1 MPSAVRRLLR
11 LPALLIVL
19 AGCTGLVGDRP
30 PPAASAFAPAPVVPT
45 PDAGAT
51 HPGPVVLPPFAP
63 AGTVLASLTTTQYRN
78 AASDLLGAGLPDV
91 ALEPDTNPYLFTA
104 IGAARS
110 TAAERTVRAWEAA
123 SHRLTEA
130 TFAVPERRVALV
142 GCTPAAP
149 DAPCVR
155 AYFERFLRRAWRRP
169 ATSEELDRF
178 VALSRRLGARDVW
191 TGLRYA
197 TAAAMQSPSFLYRI
211 ELGAPV
217 ADAPGRRRYTG
228 YEMAS
233 RLAFTLWNSVPDD
246 ALLDAA
252 ARGALDQPETLRTEA
267 RRLLRNPRARSAVR
281 AFFVQYLGLR
291 GLDGL
296 ARDPTLYPDVTPAL
310 TASMREEVE
319 RLVEDVVFTHDGDFR
334 AVFSGDSTFLD
345 PRLATLYGLTLP
357 PGASGF
363 NRVELP
369 AGSGRGSLLTT
380 AALLAVT
387 AHPNA
392 TSPTARGRYVRE
404 RLLCERVPDPP
415 MNVPLNLDA
424 GDSGVMPTLRE
435 RLERHRRDPACAGC
449 HARTDPVGLGFEDFD
464 AIGRSR
470 TMEAGRPVDARGDL
484 DGVSFVG
491 ARALGE
497 ILARDPRVASCVVR
511 QVYRY
516 ATARLETDGEAR
528 VLADLEER
536 FAARNY
542 RFLELLVELV
552 ASEGFR
558 TVADGGR

>member
-1 MPSAVRRLLR
+1 MTTRLRSLV
-11 LPALLIVL
+11 LAAAL

-30 PPAASAFAPAPVVPT
+30 AATAPPTSTAPVAN
-45 PDAGAT
+45 DAGAT
-51 HPGPVVLPPFAP
+51 HPGPVELPPFAP

-78 AASDLLGAGLPDV
+78 ATSDLLGAGLPEV

-123 SHRLTEA
+123 SQRLTEA
-130 TFAVPERRVALV
+130 TFAVPERRAALV
-142 GCTPAAP
+142 GCTPTAA
-149 DAPCVR
+149 DTPCVR
-155 AYFERFLRRAWRRP
+155 DYFGRFLRRAWRRP
-169 ATSEELDRF
+169 ATAEEVQRF
-178 VALSRRLGARDVW
+178 VALTARLGARDVW
-191 TGLRYA
+191 TGLRYS
-197 TAAAMQSPSFLYRI
+197 TAAALQSPSFLYRV
-211 ELGAPV
+211 ELGAP
-217 ADAPGRRRYTG
+217 AAEAPGRRRYTG

-233 RLAFTLWNSVPDD
+233 RLAFTLWNTLPDE

-252 ARGALDQPETLRTEA
+252 ARGALDRDDTLRTEA
-267 RRLLRNPRARSAVR
+267 RRLLRNPRARNAVR
-281 AFFVQYLGLR
+281 AFFVQYLGLG

-296 ARDPTLYPDVTPAL
+296 ARDPVLYPGVTPAL

-334 AVFSGDSTFLD
+334 AVFSGTSTFLD
-345 PRLATLYGLTLP
+345 ERLGALYGLSLP
-357 PGASGF
+357 AGADGF
-363 NRVELP
+363 ARVELP

-424 GDSGVMPTLRE
+424 GDSGAMPTLRE
-435 RLERHRRDPACAGC
+435 RLERHRRDPNCAGC
-449 HARTDPVGLGFEDFD
+449 HLRTDPVGLGFEDFD
-464 AIGRSR
+464 AVGRRR

-484 DGVSFVG
+484 DGVAFVG

-497 ILARDPRVASCVVR
+497 ILSRDPRVASCVVR

-528 VLADLEER
+528 VLADLEQR

-558 TVADGGR
+558 TVAEGSR

>member
-1 MPSAVRRLLR
+1 MAALPRTLPLL
-11 LPALLIVL
+11 ALL

-30 PPAASAFAPAPVVPT
+30 PPSAAASTPGVTT

-51 HPGPVVLPPFAP
+51 HPGPVALPPFAP
-63 AGTVLASLTTTQYRN
+63 AAAVLASLTTAQYRN
-78 AASDLLGAGLPDV
+78 ATSDLLGSGLPEV

-123 SHRLTEA
+123 AHRLTEA

-142 GCTPAAP
+142 GCSPTAP
-149 DAPCVR
+149 DAACVR

-169 ATSEELDRF
+169 ATAAEVERF
-178 VALSRRLGARDVW
+178 VAISRRLGARDVW
-191 TGLRYA
+191 AGLRYA
-197 TAAAMQSPSFLYRI
+197 TAAALQSPSFLYRV

-217 ADAPGRRRYTG
+217 SDDSGRRRYSG

-252 ARGALDQPETLRTEA
+252 ARGALDRDDTLRTEA
-267 RRLLRNPRARSAVR
+267 RRLLRNPRARNAVR

-296 ARDPTLYPDVTPAL
+296 ARDPVLYPDVTPAL

-345 PRLATLYGLTLP
+345 ARLASLYGLTLP
-357 PGASGF
+357 PDAQGF
-363 NRVELP
+363 RRVELP
-369 AGSGRGSLLTT
+369 PGSGRGSLLTT
-380 AALLAVT
+380 AAILAVT

-424 GDSGVMPTLRE
+424 GDSGAMPTLRE
-435 RLERHRRDPACAGC
+435 RLERHRRDPACASC

-464 AIGRSR
+464 AVGRRR
-470 TMEAGRPVDARGDL
+470 TVEAGRPVDASGVL

-491 ARALGE
+491 ARALGD

-511 QVYRY
+511 QVYRF

-536 FAARNY
+536 FAQRNY
-542 RFLELLVELV
+542 RFLELLVEVV

-558 TVADGGR
+558 TVAEGGR

>member
-1 MPSAVRRLLR
+1 MSALLR
-11 LPALLIVL
+11 PLALLIVL

-30 PPAASAFAPAPVVPT
+30 PPSANAVTPPVVTPT
-45 PDAGAT
+45 PDAGNT
-51 HPGPVVLPPFAP
+51 HPDPVVLPPFAP

-142 GCTPAAP
+142 GCTPTAP

-155 AYFERFLRRAWRRP
+155 TYFERFLRRAWRRP
-169 ATSEELDRF
+169 ATTEELDRF
-178 VALSRRLGARDVW
+178 VALCRRLGARDVW

-197 TAAAMQSPSFLYRI
+197 TAAALQSPSFLYRI

-217 ADAPGRRRYTG
+217 VGTPGQRRYTA

-252 ARGALDQPETLRTEA
+252 ARGVLDQPDTLRTEA
-267 RRLLRNPRARSAVR
+267 RRLLRNPRARNAVR
-281 AFFVQYLGLR
+281 AFFVQYLGLG

-296 ARDPTLYPDVTPAL
+296 ARDRTLYPDVTPAL

-345 PRLATLYGLTLP
+345 TRLATLYGITLP
-357 PGASGF
+357 AGTVGF

-369 AGSGRGSLLTT
+369 AHSGRGSLLTT

-424 GDSGVMPTLRE
+424 GDSGAMPTLRE
-435 RLERHRRDPACAGC
+435 RLERHRRDPNCAGC
-449 HARTDPVGLGFEDFD
+449 HLRTDPVGLGFEDFD
-464 AIGRSR
+464 AIGRRR

-516 ATARLETDGEAR
+516 ATARLETEGEAR